1 MRSDQVRL
9 AGFQGAITIIGATVT
24 YALASPMAAGSVA
37 YGGLAAV
44 IGTLFLAWRYVG
56 GRGGEHLGAEWV
68 LRHAYRT
75 AMERFVLVAC
85 LLAVG
90 FELLKLAP
98 VWLLAGFIWG
108 QLAWLAAPLWMRL
121 TRKKD

>member
-1 MRSDQVRL
+1 MRSDPVRL

-24 YALASPMAAGSVA
+24 YVLAAPVAAGSVA
-37 YGGLAAV
+37 YGGLVAAL
-44 IGTLFLAWRYVG
+44 GTLFLAWRYVG
-56 GRGGEHLGAEWV
+56 GRSREHLGAEWI

-90 FELLKLAP
+90 FEVLKLAP